1 MTHEPGP
8 LGELAE
14 NLTGAAAGRYGTHPG
29 EDLTDIAD
37 TQGPTGRT
45 ADPLGRRGDG
55 ETDDDE
61 PPVVDRPE
69 DADGAPEL

>member
-1 MTHEPGP
+1 MTHKTYTKGKITK
-8 LGELAE
+8 
-14 NLTGAAAGRYGTHPG
+14 NLTSAAAGRYGTHPG

-55 ETDDDE
+55 ETDDE